1 MASSFTTIKP
11 FSSFAMLHF
20 SHCLT
25 IRRGYGAA
33 SKGVDL
39 IKREMGGKSEEK
51 KVCDEKVCN
60 WWMPDSVTGY
70 YKPSNINEIDP
81 AELRAKL
88 LPRKF
93 KNPSS

>member
-1 MASSFTTIKP
+1 
-11 FSSFAMLHF
+11 
-20 SHCLT
+20 
-25 IRRGYGAA
+25 
-33 SKGVDL
+33 
-39 IKREMGGKSEEK
+39 MGRKSEEE